1 MDVVTWIATL
11 AAYLFAWF
19 IAIKIVIAVWD
30 LKKREERIIEQ
41 NERQLNL
48 LEQVVNALNQTNAGL
63 QNRD

>member
-1 MDVVTWIATL
+1 MDVVTRIATL
-11 AAYLFAWF
+11 AAYLFVWF
-19 IAIKIVIAVWD
+19 VQIKIVIAVWN

-48 LEQVVNALNQTNAGL
+48 LEQVVNALNRTEPGL